1 MKTLE
6 SIKNVEISG
15 ENGNNNRK
23 LINKDR
29 KQESGVTLV
38 AMAVT
43 IVVLMMIAIPC
54 IVNIKTVS
62 ETDKFTKL
70 KNDITNLEE
79 SISQVYGEN
88 DNISKIGPKYTGDT
102 GSSSFLYINQGEI
115 GAQKTSK
122 DVVKNPND
130 KEDYYVIDA
139 SKLKWN
145 LKSKYGIELADLN
158 YGNNNYGITTLTELN
173 TKDVYIINGESRTIY
188 YTEGVKY
195 KSGASGKEY
204 IYYRLPEDYTKVT
217 MNTKC
222 RANTPVL
229 KKGMTPVKFEVT
241 NGKGERKTVT
251 TTADDANWYN
261 YCEKRWANARTEDG
275 SLWVWIPRFAY
286 RINKPDSSDKEQKGT
301 TSIVFLDGL
310 TDKYYDDNGKEG
322 TAKRCQSIN
331 DIVDT
336 TTGYTVH
343 PAFTNESSIGYRNG
357 GWDSELYGI
366 WVAKF
371 EAAYA
376 IKEDDGIL
384 KANVTANK
392 CNVSSEI
399 NYFYSK
405 VGAPWDIAKTEN
417 PTVTSDYWVTARNH
431 VDGIYGATTT
441 SIKYP
446 TFQGSSYSMNY
457 ISPNDAYLLP
467 KKLTA
472 TGNIYGLASDT
483 DSHLIKNSEWGAV
496 VYLSQSWYGLEK
508 TEIATNNKNF
518 NNSGV
523 ATHVYAGTGYNDEGK
538 VWNDATITR
547 GNSAST
553 TGNIYG
559 VYDMRGGTWERV
571 AAYINN
577 STGSWARSTFG
588 ASMTQDGDKS
598 TKYTT
603 VYPSNET
610 SSTDT
615 NDKKSQANYE
625 ASSKIYGDAIRET
638 STKGT
643 DISSWYSGVSQFPA
657 QEAPFFIRSGSYRKA
672 DECGMFG
679 FYGVNGY
686 NIYHIGFR
694 VTLI

>member
-1 MKTLE
+1 MVSKSE
-6 SIKNVEISG
+6 RDFNKNCSKNVVYRVAIE
-15 ENGNNNRK
+15 RK
-23 LINKDR
+23 
-29 KQESGVTLV
+29 ETGVTLV

-54 IVNIKTVS
+54 IVNIKMVS

-88 DNISKIGPKYTGDT
+88 DSISKIGPKYTGDT
-102 GSSSFLYINQGEI
+102 GSSSFLYINQGEL

-130 KEDYYVIDA
+130 NENYYVINV
-139 SKLKWN
+139 SKLKKN
-145 LKSKYGIELADLN
+145 LKSKLGIGLTDLN
-158 YGNNNYGITTLTELN
+158 YGDNNYGISVTLTELN
-173 TKDVYIINGESRTIY
+173 VKEVYIINEKSRTIY
-188 YTEGVKY
+188 YTGGVRY

-204 IYYRLPEDYTKVT
+204 IYYRIPEEYIS
-217 MNTKC
+217 MNVA
-222 RANTPVL
+222 RINHANEPIL
-229 KKGMTPVKFEVT
+229 KKGMTPVKFVKENDST
-241 NGKGERKTVT
+241 EQRTVDT
-251 TTADDANWYN
+251 SKDDQEWYN
-261 YCEKRWANARTEDG
+261 YEEKRWANARTEDG

-301 TSIVFLDGL
+301 TSVVFLNGL

-322 TAKRCQSIN
+322 TAKRCKLV
-331 DIVDT
+331 DDVVDT

-384 KANVTANK
+384 KANVAANK
-392 CNVSSEI
+392 YNVSSEI
-399 NYFYSK
+399 NYSYSK
-405 VGAPWDIAKTEN
+405 VWAPWDIAKTEN
-417 PTVTSDYWVTARNH
+417 STVTGDYWVTARNH
-431 VDGIYGATTT
+431 VDGIYGEATT

-457 ISPNDAYLLP
+457 INPNDAYLLA
-467 KKLTA
+467 KSLTA
-472 TGNIYGLASDT
+472 TGNIYGFTNDT

-496 VYLSQSWYGLEK
+496 VYLSKSWYGLGN
-508 TEIATNNKNF
+508 TEIAVNNKNF
-518 NNSGV
+518 NNYGV
-523 ATHVYAGTGYNDEGK
+523 ATHVYAGTGYNNEGK
-538 VWNDATITR
+538 TWNDTTITI

-559 VYDMRGGTWERV
+559 IYDMRGGTWERT

-577 STGSWARSTFG
+577 SIGSWARSTYG
-588 ASMTQDGDKS
+588 ASMVQNGGSS

-625 ASSKIYGDAIRET
+625 ASSKIYGDAIIET

-643 DISSWYSGVSQFPA
+643 NTSAWYSGVSQFPA
-657 QEAPFFIRSGSYRKA
+657 EEAPFFIRSGSYRKA

-679 FYGVNGY
+679 FYGVKGY

-694 VTLI
+694 SALI